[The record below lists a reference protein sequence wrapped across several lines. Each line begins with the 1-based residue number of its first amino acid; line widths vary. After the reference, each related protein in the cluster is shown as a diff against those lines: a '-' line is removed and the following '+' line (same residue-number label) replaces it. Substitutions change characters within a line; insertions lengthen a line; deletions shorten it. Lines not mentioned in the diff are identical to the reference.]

1 MSRYGIQVTEEE
13 VKETILREF
22 GQCSRQGDELTDEKD
37 ENSEQDNSTGENSSQ
52 KTLRKAMEH
61 LDLTQVLA
69 LLLIPALLKAKSKL
83 EERQIN
89 THIDVEFSSMSSF
102 RTALENSQIASES
115 VLQTPDEAR
124 APEDQIVQTPEKASH
139 LKLASMIGRSSGPRT
154 KRWTVN
160 QSEKGDAH
168 SPDAGL
174 IEDVLEMIL
183 HDVTGNTEPQPLTK
197 ELLKQILVF
206 YGEID
211 MADDDDLMNEMIAA
225 AYGGESQ
232 DIEGKQLMLDK
243 YTFARALTADVELY
257 NIENENSVTTNFYDV
272 YGSNVPQS
280 SEEGEDDSVQR
291 ANTVW
296 TFPSIDYTADT
307 FRSKSFVIL
316 LWVTWI
322 ISYFAYMSDPEGLY
336 KYGMLGCEEN
346 GDGFWCWCV
355 SYCIFHKSNHLED
368 VVCTLLLH
376 LLWLSGFFRES

>member
-22 GQCSRQGDELTDEKD
+22 GQCSRQGDDLTDEKD
-37 ENSEQDNSTGENSSQ
+37 ENSEQDKYTGENSSQ
-52 KTLRKAMEH
+52 TLRKAMEH

-69 LLLIPALLKAKSKL
+69 LLLIPALLKAKSKQ
-83 EERQIN
+83 EECQIN
-89 THIDVEFSSMSSF
+89 THSDVEFSSMSSF
-102 RTALENSQIASES
+102 RTAFENSQIASES
-115 VLQTPDEAR
+115 VLQTPVEAR
-124 APEDQIVQTPEKASH
+124 APEDQIVQT
-139 LKLASMIGRSSGPRT
+139 SGEATHVPT

-183 HDVTGNTEPQPLTK
+183 HDATGNTELQPLTK
-197 ELLKQILVF
+197 DLLKQILVF

-211 MADDDDLMNEMIAA
+211 MADDDDLLNEMIAA
-225 AYGGESQ
+225 ASGGESH
-232 DIEGKQLMLDK
+232 DVEGKQLMLDK

-257 NIENENSVTTNFYDV
+257 NTENENRVTTNFYDV
-272 YGSNVPQS
+272 YGNNAPQS